1 MIEIRTL
8 KADDDIGQ
16 LIKLARAFFKGYEDH
31 HPEFFGIDRLSDEAI
46 IGYFANSADSIDSET
61 FVAEVEGEV
70 AGYITVH
77 VRMQPAFW
85 MVKEVG
91 YISGLMVDEKHRRV
105 GVARKLLSAAQE
117 LFKSKGVRYY
127 TVYTVVGNE
136 EGLEFYANENLS
148 PLYTTMLGEV

>member
-1 MIEIRTL
+1 MVEIRTL
-8 KADDDIGQ
+8 KPDDDIAQ
-16 LIKLARAFFKGYEDH
+16 LIKLARAFFKGYEEH
-31 HPEFFGIDRLSDEAI
+31 HPDFFGIDRLSDEAI

-61 FVAEVEGEV
+61 FVATVDGEV

-91 YISGLMVDEKHRRV
+91 YISGLMVDENHRRI
-105 GVARKLLSAAQE
+105 GVARKLLAAAQD
-117 LFKSKGVRYY
+117 LFRQKNGRFY

-136 EGLEFYANENLS
+136 DGLEFYARENLT